1 MEFQLTPYTVLVS
14 DVGECA
20 WQLRIYLVVVIVPSK
35 PTPRLCDITIYSTA
49 QLHRIVTR
57 YQVIK

>member
-1 MEFQLTPYTVLVS
+1 MEFRLTPYTVLVS

-20 WQLRIYLVVVIVPSK
+20 RQLLIYLAVVIVPSK
-35 PTPRLCDITIYSTA
+35 PIPRLYDITIYSTA